1 MASMP
6 QQEDDR
12 SAIAGG
18 AVKSAGR
25 VLEVLEL
32 LGNVRK
38 PLSASEI
45 GRLLEYPKSSTNVLL
60 KYLTNL
66 GYLPF
71 DPDTM
76 HYLPSLR
83 VTSLGA
89 WIPARCTVW
98 AMPPRCCKRCTTSP
112 ARRSRSRCAPD
123 RRCDSSAYCQAVSS
137 SRSRWMRALSRRSS
151 EPASA
156 RPSSRHAH
164 RPKSNVWRNPRAAW
178 RARGSSAKRSTER
191 SRACRRCAAPAIP

>member
-45 GRLLEYPKSSTNVLL
+45 GRLLDYPKSSTNVLL

-66 GYLPF
+66 GYLSF

-76 HYLPSLR
+76 HYFP
-83 VTSLGA
+83 
-89 WIPARCTVW
+89 
-98 AMPPRCCKRCTTSP
+98 
-112 ARRSRSRCAPD
+112 
-123 RRCDSSAYCQAVSS
+123 
-137 SRSRWMRALSRRSS
+137 
-151 EPASA
+151 
-156 RPSSRHAH
+156 
-164 RPKSNVWRNPRAAW
+164 
-178 RARGSSAKRSTER
+178 
-191 SRACRRCAAPAIP
+191 